1 MLRTLTTPSRI
12 RPYFSRFLHMP
23 PVVGASSL
31 TDEEKSIRDAA
42 SIFASE
48 HLTPARVLKMDKEA
62 KIEPTLIRSLFD
74 SGFMGIEI
82 AEKHGGAGA
91 SFVAS
96 CLAIE
101 EFAKKDASVAVM
113 VDVQNTLVNNVFKRW
128 GSPEIQ
134 DFAYPLLAQKEVGA
148 FCLSEPGSGSDAFAL
163 KTRAEKDGKHWV
175 INGGKVWITNGGEA
189 GLFLI
194 FANVDPSKGYRGITA
209 FLAEKNAPGLSIGK
223 FEDKLGI
230 RASSTAQ
237 LHFDGL
243 RVHES
248 RIVGKIGEGYK
259 IAIGILNEG
268 RVGIAAQMLGIA
280 QGAMDIAVPYT
291 LQRKQFGTR
300 IADFQGIQHQIA
312 QAAADIAACRAL
324 VYNAARMKMAID
336 EDHSIDPK
344 DFIVQAAMAKLIAS
358 QVAERTAG
366 KAIEWMGGMGFVKES
381 GVEKFWRDAKIG
393 AIYEGECLS

>member
-1 MLRTLTTPSRI
+1 
-12 RPYFSRFLHMP
+12 MP

-31 TDEEKSIRDAA
+31 TDEERSIRDAA
-42 SIFASE
+42 AAFASE
-48 HLTPARVLKMDKEA
+48 HLTPTRVLKMDKEA
-62 KIEPTLIRSLFD
+62 RMEPELVRSFFD

-82 AEKHGGAGA
+82 SEKYGGAGA

-101 EFAKKDASVAVM
+101 EFAKKDASAAVM

-128 GSPEIQ
+128 GSREIQ
-134 DFAYPLLAQKEVGA
+134 DFAYPLLSQREVGC
-148 FCLSEPGSGSDAFAL
+148 FCLSEAGSGSDAFAL
-163 KTRAEKDGKHWV
+163 KTRAERDGDHWV

-194 FANVDPSKGYRGITA
+194 FANVDPSKGHRGITA
-209 FLAEKNAPGLSIGK
+209 FLAERGAPGLTVGK

-243 RVHES
+243 RIHES

-280 QGAMDIAVPYT
+280 QGAMDIAVPYA

-300 IADFQGIQHQIA
+300 VADFQGIQHQIA
-312 QAAADIAACRAL
+312 QAATEISACRAL
-324 VYNAARMKMAID
+324 VYNAARMKMAVD
-336 EDHSIDPK
+336 EDPFIDAK
-344 DFIVQAAMAKLIAS
+344 DFITQAAMAKLVS
-358 QVAERTAG
+358 T
-366 KAIEWMGGMGFVKES
+366 
-381 GVEKFWRDAKIG
+381 
-393 AIYEGECLS
+393 LSSLRWSSLLFARAVTTPSPSISLPSHSSTK